1 MPHSS
6 SYAVT
11 IPFGKFRG
19 LSLGHI
25 HDRQKNYL
33 VWLSET
39 STIPKYWR
47 EAAAKTLLGES
58 IDPGTALPPPSK
70 KVSVEA
76 VDGKTLRIRFDYDRG
91 LLERFKYEIDGR
103 TWNGEERCWEFP
115 AVHIMKLIKMMGGT
129 ENIEADDKTKEIYR
143 KEKARREDLDVI
155 RKKDDSDIEIP
166 VKLPLFPYQ
175 KVAVEFIERAGG
187 RAMVADQM
195 GLGKTVVGIG
205 YAAKNHLKTLV
216 VCPKSTVPGWTR
228 EIVRFT
234 GKNAVCWIGE
244 GRLGRSDAQYHVTN
258 YDVVGKNLKELN
270 KMNFDLL
277 ICDEATYLKNRRT
290 LRAKNVLGYYKERRK
305 YPGIKVKFC
314 VFLTGTPVLNR
325 PVEAYHLLN
334 YLDSQRF
341 NNFFHFI
348 QRYGGWKGMEVQNLD
363 DLHQRTKDLII
374 RRVKRD
380 VLTELPEKQRNDLI
394 VEMVPSDM
402 KEYHDHLNNLFRRW
416 RQLGKPTVA
425 EMPGIQRFL
434 LEKKIPRA
442 IEVIDGLLDAGK
454 GVLVFSVFLDPLK
467 KLAKH
472 YKDQAGMVIGEMSS
486 KKRQAV
492 IDDLS
497 SGVKK
502 IGLFSVGAGSMGIDG
517 IQNQIDT
524 VLFLDMWWV
533 PAVHE
538 QAEDRVHRIG
548 QNNKV
553 QIFYFICENTI
564 DEYMRNILVEKQ
576 KIIDTVVDGK
586 LVSIAR
592 DKSFYKEFVQKLTL
606 DYYKNLTTVT
616 LDDAEE
622 EVEAP
627 TD

>member
-6 SYAVT
+6 SYNVL

-19 LSLGHI
+19 LSLGVI

-33 VWLSET
+33 IWLSET
-39 STIPKYWR
+39 PSIPTYWR

-58 IDPGTALPPPSK
+58 IDPNTALPPPTT

-76 VDGKTLRIRFDYDRG
+76 IDGKTLRIRFDYDRG
-91 LLERFKYEIDGR
+91 LLERFKSAIDGR
-103 TWNGEERCWEFP
+103 KWNQDEKCWEFP
-115 AVHIMKLIKMMGGT
+115 AVQITKLVEMMGGT
-129 ENIEADDKTKEIYR
+129 GMIDADTKTKEIF
-143 KEKARREDLDVI
+143 RREKERRADLDEI
-155 RKKDDSDIEIP
+155 RVKDDSDIEIP
-166 VKLPLFPYQ
+166 TKLPLFPYQ
-175 KVAVEFIERAGG
+175 KVAVEFIERAQG

-205 YAAKNHLKTLV
+205 YAAKNHLKTLI
-216 VCPKSTVPGWTR
+216 VCPKSTVPGWMR

-234 GKNAVCWIGE
+234 GKNAVCWVGE

-258 YDVVGKNLKELN
+258 YDVVGKNLKDLN
-270 KMNFDLL
+270 KMDFDLL

-290 LRAKNVLGYYKERRK
+290 LRAKNVLGFYKERRK
-305 YPGIKVKFC
+305 YPGIKAKFC

-348 QRYGGWKGMEVQNLD
+348 QRYGGWKGSEPINLD

-374 RRVKRD
+374 RRVKKD

-394 VEMVPSDM
+394 VEMMPTDM
-402 KEYHDHLNNLFRRW
+402 KDYHAHLDSLFRKW

-425 EMPGIQRFL
+425 EMPGIQKFL

-442 IEVIDGLLDAGK
+442 IEVIDGLLEAGK
-454 GVLVFSVFLDPLK
+454 GVLVFSVYLEPLR

-472 YKDQAGMVIGEMSS
+472 YKDEAGLVIGELSS

-497 SGVKK
+497 SGKK
-502 IGLFSVGAGSMGIDG
+502 KVGLFSVGAGSMGIDG

-564 DEYMRNILVEKQ
+564 DEYMRNILIEKQ

-606 DYYKNLTTVT
+606 DYYKNLQGVPMASA
-616 LDDAEE
+616 DE